1 MGLFRVFQ
9 FPRARLLGS
18 PINKS
23 IFLLLQEFPGFLKR
37 RPRDPTRSEAPNYQ
51 KFITKI
57 MLETAQVSTTVLK
70 FNPAAA
76 AAASASA
83 TNTTMSGTTT
93 SSSLGSSDLLT
104 WDTNAIKIESP
115 DNVFVDDFSLT
126 SMNSGGDFAELKPL
140 AYDYPNTA
148 LTTVSIGSSLT
159 IDPVL
164 SSNNNNSKSM
174 TDLNLSSPSS
184 NGSIS
189 STTVISLGGS
199 TANSGNNVVSTSQ
212 PPPVSSASNSASNQN
227 NDVTS
232 SSPVSL
238 TKLEMIDMTA
248 SKEDFDDLASLV
260 NVSMGADSTVPNI
273 DDADLD
279 WIDSIKPLNS
289 ADLSIDCGNGG
300 PNLHPPNGPNMPSSV
315 PPAAVMM
322 GLTRLTSIGNPV
334 MTQPYLQTGPSTLQT
349 LLTGGVSVAGN
360 LHPSQNQMPKVTQ
373 LQQRELTGPAGN
385 QQPPPPYSILQNRL
399 THGGVIKVDSTYDL
413 MNSYSD
419 SMPHSTQNNPL
430 NHVTTSGGSDQSLH
444 RRLGEMT
451 GARPIKA
458 NNKKVRPKVGG
469 SGTSNLNSNGSAGN
483 SGSGAQAANQT
494 DANRK
499 MMHHC
504 PKCHRPFLNKSNIK
518 VHLRTHTGEKPFRC
532 QHCSKAFRQKAHLL
546 KHMSIHKRSSRD

>member
-1 MGLFRVFQ
+1 
-9 FPRARLLGS
+9 
-18 PINKS
+18 
-23 IFLLLQEFPGFLKR
+23 
-37 RPRDPTRSEAPNYQ
+37 
-51 KFITKI
+51 

-70 FNPAAA
+70 FNPAAS
-76 AAASASA
+76 SASN
-83 TNTTMSGTTT
+83 TNTTTMSGSTT
-93 SSSLGSSDLLT
+93 STTPNLGSTDLLT

-140 AYDYPNTA
+140 AYDYPSTA

-189 STTVISLGGS
+189 STTTLSISLNS
-199 TANSGNNVVSTSQ
+199 ATSGNNVVSTSQ
-212 PPPVSSASNSASNQN
+212 PPAIPVSSASSASQN

-289 ADLSIDCGNGG
+289 ADLSIDCGAGNPGG
-300 PNLHPPNGPNMPSSV
+300 PGNLHPPNSNTSV

-322 GLTRLTSIGNPV
+322 GLTRITSIGNPV

-349 LLTGGVSVAGN
+349 LLTGGGGPTP

-430 NHVTTSGGSDQSLH
+430 NHVTTTDQSLH

-469 SGTSNLNSNGSAGN
+469 ASANGASNGVNGSNGANSAN
-483 SGSGAQAANQT
+483 GANGTAGANAN

>member
-1 MGLFRVFQ
+1 M
-9 FPRARLLGS
+9 
-18 PINKS
+18 
-23 IFLLLQEFPGFLKR
+23 LLQERNFKTSRWLFEETAQ
-37 RPRDPTRSEAPNYQ
+37 RPHTKQSTHQ
-51 KFITKI
+51 KIITKI

-70 FNPAAA
+70 FNPAALPNSISS
-76 AAASASA
+76 AASN
-83 TNTTMSGTTT
+83 TNTTTMSGTST
-93 SSSLGSSDLLT
+93 STPSLGSTDLLS

-140 AYDYPNTA
+140 AYDYPGSTA

-189 STTVISLGGS
+189 STTVISLGS
-199 TANSGNNVVSTSQ
+199 ANSGNNVVSTSQ
-212 PPPVSSASNSASNQN
+212 PPIPVSSASSAGSGPQN

-289 ADLSIDCGNGG
+289 ADLSIDCGAG
-300 PNLHPPNGPNMPSSV
+300 NLHPPNGSAGNMPSSV

-349 LLTGGVSVAGN
+349 LLTGGVSVAGG

-373 LQQRELTGPAGN
+373 LQQRELTGGPAGN

-430 NHVTTSGGSDQSLH
+430 NHVTTSGGADQSLH

-458 NNKKVRPKVGG
+458 NNKKVRPKGVGG
-469 SGTSNLNSNGSAGN
+469 GHNGASNLNSNGSAGN
-483 SGSGAQAANQT
+483 SGTGANNANAS